1 MIILK
6 PKILEKDGKKEFVIL
21 TYEEFVKI
29 QEELQ
34 DYEDLKELRKAK
46 QEEANAPTIDL
57 KEAKKELGL
66 E

>member
-1 MIILK
+1 MITLK

>member
-1 MIILK
+1 MITLK

-46 QEEANAPTIDL
+46 QEELNAPTIDL

>member
-1 MIILK
+1 MITLK

-46 QEEANAPTIDL
+46 QEELNAPTIDL

-66 E
+66 K